1 YRVQILTSCPCAI
14 DVVRNRGLR
23 RNRGLP
29 VDQPDLVVVKDN
41 VYEADIP
48 VPHPGPV
55 NPVDEVPEFTLVA
68 VRVSDWDIEYRGAL
82 LGDNVQVAPGNQR
95 GRGPW
100 KLVGP
105 GDTGGRGHTALPRV
119 WPLFDYPVLTVDDVR
134 LHTPQPQWKSPRTL
148 PRFEATSPSDNSS
161 AISSNVQCSL

>member
-1 YRVQILTSCPCAI
+1 PVPVNPVGWRVYQIPLLASRSGTI
-14 DVVRNRGLR
+14 NVVRHRGLR

-82 LGDNVQVAPGNQR
+82 LGDNVQVASGNQR
-95 GRGPW
+95 GRE
-100 KLVGP
+100 
-105 GDTGGRGHTALPRV
+105 
-119 WPLFDYPVLTVDDVR
+119 R
-134 LHTPQPQWKSPRTL
+134 L
-148 PRFEATSPSDNSS
+148 NSS
-161 AISSNVQCSL
+161 HVKIS